1 VVSSLSK
8 WYEKRSIKIIPY
20 LFIAPNI
27 LLFFT
32 FMIIPILFT
41 FYISFHEWGLFGKPN
56 FIWIENYTRMFADKV
71 FWTSLWNTVYYTA
84 GTVPLSAALGLIGAL
99 LLNQKVPL
107 RSIFRTIF
115 FAPVVVSLVAAGLIW
130 SWMFNPNYGLFNEIL
145 GIFGVQGVDWLSS
158 STWAMPSVILTT
170 LWVRIGYC
178 LVIYLAGL
186 QAVPESL
193 YEAAD
198 MDGANGWQ
206 KFWRITLPMLKPTT
220 TFILVMEVIH
230 GFMVFDLIFTMTNGG
245 PGYSTTVIVQYIY
258 QKAFTEG
265 EMGYASAIGTF
276 FFVIVMIMTMVQMRL
291 GREKD

>member
-1 VVSSLSK
+1 VVSSIAR

-41 FYISFHEWGLFGKPN
+41 FYISFYEWGLFGKPN
-56 FIWIENYTRMFADKV
+56 LTWFDNYARMFQDKV

-84 GTVPLSAALGLIGAL
+84 GTVPFSAAFGLIGAL

-107 RSIFRTIF
+107 RGLFRTIF

-145 GIFGVQGVDWLSS
+145 SWFGLQGVDWLSS
-158 STWAMPSVILTT
+158 STWAMPAIILTT

-276 FFVIVMIMTMVQMRL
+276 FFFIVMLLTMLQMRL

>member
-1 VVSSLSK
+1 MVTTFAN
-8 WYEKRSIKIIPY
+8 WYKKRQIKIIPY

-41 FYISFHEWGLFGKPN
+41 FYISFHEWGLFGKPD
-56 FIWIENYTRMFADKV
+56 FTGFENYTRMFQDKV
-71 FWTSLWNTVYYTA
+71 FWTSLWNTLYYTA
-84 GTVPLSAALGLIGAL
+84 GTVPFSAAFGLIGAL
-99 LLNQKVPL
+99 LLNQKVPF
-107 RSIFRTIF
+107 RSVFRTIF
-115 FAPVVVSLVAAGLIW
+115 FAPIVVSLVAAGLIW
-130 SWMFNPNYGLFNEIL
+130 SWMFNPNYGLFKEIL
-145 GIFGVQGVDWLSS
+145 GMFGVQGVDWLSS
-158 STWAMPSVILTT
+158 STWAMPAVILTT

-178 LVIYLAGL
+178 LVIFLAGL
-186 QAVPESL
+186 QAVPNSL
-193 YEAAD
+193 YEAAN
-198 MDGANGWQ
+198 MDGANSWQ

-230 GFMVFDLIFTMTNGG
+230 GFMVFDLIYTMTNGG

-276 FFVIVMIMTMVQMRL
+276 FFFIVMMLTMIQMRL

>member
-1 VVSSLSK
+1 MVSSLSK
-8 WYEKRSIKIIPY
+8 WYEKRSIKIAPY

-27 LLFFT
+27 ILFLT
-32 FMIIPILFT
+32 FMVIPIFFT
-41 FYISFHEWGLFGKPN
+41 FYISFQQWGMFGKPS
-56 FIWIENYTRMFADKV
+56 FIGLENYSRMFGDKV
-71 FWTSLWNTVYYTA
+71 FWISLRNTVYYTA
-84 GTVPLSAALGLIGAL
+84 GTVPFSAALGLIGAL
-99 LLNQKVPL
+99 MLNQKVPL
-107 RSIFRTIF
+107 RAIFRTIF

-145 GIFGVQGVDWLSS
+145 SKFGVHGVDWLSS
-158 STWAMPSVILTT
+158 STWAMPAVILTT

-186 QAVPESL
+186 QAVPDSL

-206 KFWRITLPMLKPTT
+206 KFWRITLPTIKPTT
-220 TFILVMEVIH
+220 TFILVMEIIH
-230 GFMVFDLIFTMTNGG
+230 GFMVFDLVFTMTKGG

-276 FFVIVMIMTMVQMRL
+276 FFILVMILTLVQMRL
-291 GREKD
+291 GREKQ

>member
-1 VVSSLSK
+1 MVSSIAK
-8 WYEKRSIKIIPY
+8 WYEKKHIKLVPY
-20 LFIAPNI
+20 LFIAPNM

-41 FYISFHEWGLFGKPN
+41 FYISFHEWGLFGKPI
-56 FIWIENYTRMFADKV
+56 FTGIENYTRMFRDKV
-71 FWTSLWNTVYYTA
+71 FWTSLGNTVYYTA

-99 LLNQKVPL
+99 MLNQKVPM
-107 RSIFRTIF
+107 RAFFRTIF

-145 GIFGVQGVDWLSS
+145 GHFGVSGVDWLSS
-158 STWAMPSVILTT
+158 STWAMPAVILTT

-206 KFWRITLPMLKPTT
+206 KFWRVTLPMLKPTT

-230 GFMVFDLIFTMTNGG
+230 GFMVFDLIYTMTNGG

-276 FFVIVMIMTMVQMRL
+276 FFFVVMIMTMVQMRI

>member
-1 VVSSLSK
+1 MVSSLSK
-8 WYEKRSIKIIPY
+8 WYEKRSIQIAPY

-27 LLFFT
+27 ILFLT
-32 FMIIPILFT
+32 FMVIPIFFT
-41 FYISFHEWGLFGKPN
+41 FYISFQQWGMFGKPN
-56 FIWIENYTRMFADKV
+56 FIGLDNYSRMFGDKV
-71 FWTSLWNTVYYTA
+71 FWISLRNTVYYTA
-84 GTVPLSAALGLIGAL
+84 GTVPFSAALGLIGAL
-99 LLNQKVPL
+99 MLNQKVPL
-107 RSIFRTIF
+107 RAVFRTIF

-145 GIFGVQGVDWLSS
+145 SKFGIQGVDWLSS
-158 STWAMPSVILTT
+158 TTWAMPAVILTT

-186 QAVPESL
+186 QAVPDSL

-206 KFWRITLPMLKPTT
+206 KFWRITLPTIKPTT
-220 TFILVMEVIH
+220 TFILVMEIIH
-230 GFMVFDLIFTMTNGG
+230 GFMVFDLVFTMTKGG

-276 FFVIVMIMTMVQMRL
+276 FFFVVMMLTLVQMRL
-291 GREKD
+291 GREKA